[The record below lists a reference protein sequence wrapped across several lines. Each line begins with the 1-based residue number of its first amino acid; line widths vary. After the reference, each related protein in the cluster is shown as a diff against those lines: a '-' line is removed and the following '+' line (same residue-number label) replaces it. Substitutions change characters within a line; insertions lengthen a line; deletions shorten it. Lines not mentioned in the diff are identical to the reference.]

1 MKRNPQVL
9 AFMTPFP
16 YFVEIDDFQLV
27 LGPDLHPEAQ
37 P

>member
-9 AFMTPFP
+9 AFVTPFP
-16 YFVEIDDFQLV
+16 HSAEIDDFQLV
-27 LGPDLHPEAQ
+27 LGPDLQPEAQ